1 MTDTITPKKL
11 REIGDDFDTVSR
23 GILPHY
29 FGQAADRIE
38 TLEAVRIALNKV
50 IDTSPDAKLRDEEL
64 QRKYAE
70 IVQLKDKLV
79 RLELEVAS
87 LNKERQ
93 AVKEGNKYD

>member
-1 MTDTITPKKL
+1 MSDTITPEKL
-11 REIGDDFDTVSR
+11 RVMSADWSLGPGELRNALDD
-23 GILPHY
+23 
-29 FGQAADRIE
+29 AADRIE

>member
-1 MTDTITPKKL
+1 MSGDYERWSDPYF
-11 REIGDDFDTVSR
+11 RE
-23 GILPHY
+23 
-29 FGQAADRIE
+29 A
-38 TLEAVRIALNKV
+38 IAR
-50 IDTSPDAKLRDEEL
+50 DEFSYAKLRDEEL